1 MLTAA
6 LLIGTGGGCCHG
18 SGGGGGGFK
27 TAGLGGFPDL
37 CRGINIELSNQWY
50 GNRANQEKYGH
61 PGRNPASPGGDKWW
75 TRNMD
80 AFLEGDLAD
89 DGHIHWQQPRVDG
102 FDLVGS
108 SGAAGG
114 GGHNTNSEGSVESTP
129 PLATNCV
136 AVLETA
142 GGVLTCT

>member
-1 MLTAA
+1 
-6 LLIGTGGGCCHG
+6 
-18 SGGGGGGFK
+18 
-27 TAGLGGFPDL
+27 
-37 CRGINIELSNQWY
+37 
-50 GNRANQEKYGH
+50 
-61 PGRNPASPGGDKWW
+61 
-75 TRNMD
+75 MD